1 MDHLSQRFDHG
12 HYYLN
17 SLLCLAFPAVLASSF
32 STRSLALLLLAAPLL
47 LSLSVWSRAST
58 DNFEALHASITFQLR
73 LFNLFGFVFSRNQLG
88 TGKVAVAAY
97 LAAWLATSFF
107 YPQPPYLGPKRIQ
120 ELSSDGFDCE
130 VLLLPPARRASLD
143 SAADPS
149 SRNKIVELSS
159 PEDERDGES
168 APSSIGPSDRWN
180 LVLFH
185 VEWAKKSRELEL
197 TLSRLSYLYGS
208 RMLKFFII
216 TPESAPSTF
225 YDLSLST
232 SPTSSDLPLVRMY
245 RGGKIVHEEP
255 LSEREARRTR
265 KRNPRRGRDDESQSE
280 SEDESDDEREIE
292 RTRAMARYKWDRSSA
307 AVERTFKLR
316 ERSGLGSSEVNKSK
330 S

>member
-1 MDHLSQRFDHG
+1 M
-12 HYYLN
+12 
-17 SLLCLAFPAVLASSF
+17 
-32 STRSLALLLLAAPLL
+32 
-47 LSLSVWSRAST
+47 
-58 DNFEALHASITFQLR
+58 
-73 LFNLFGFVFSRNQLG
+73 
-88 TGKVAVAAY
+88 
-97 LAAWLATSFF
+97 
-107 YPQPPYLGPKRIQ
+107 
-120 ELSSDGFDCE
+120 
-130 VLLLPPARRASLD
+130 D

-197 TLSRLSYLYGS
+197 TLSRLSYLYERLLSLSLSPSLSSLEIAECSSRSLVRSLARLRYGS
-208 RMLKFFII
+208 RTLKFFII
-216 TPESAPSTF
+216 KPESAPSTF

-292 RTRAMARYKWDRSSA
+292 RTRAMARYKWDRSSVRFRPLA
-307 AVERTFKLR
+307 QFLPFASIDKGFGQLATRLDLR
-316 ERSGLGSSEVNKSK
+316 PQSSALSSFANVQASARLR
-330 S
+330 